1 MPTPEPPVVPA
12 ASGPGPSGVIH
23 DIGYRHFEGTRL
35 TRAEI
40 TRVLYVDTLRG
51 AFGLGRSTRSKIMP
65 FVLIALATLPTV
77 VIAVLASVV
86 GFEELPIGYTG
97 YLGVISILISLFVAG
112 QAPGAVSRD
121 LRFRTVSLYFSR
133 PLGRTD
139 YVRAKYAALATAVLV
154 FVSVPLLALYAGA
167 LLAPLDF
174 LDQTRGLLLGLLDG
188 ALVAVVVSGIA
199 LLVASLT
206 PRRGLGV
213 AAVIGLLVITGGVQG
228 ALQGLGEVNGNEAL
242 AGYSGLVDPFAT
254 VSGLLVG
261 LTPLDPSPGMPEPPG
276 LLGVLAYALVLV
288 LLSAGSY
295 AALVWR
301 YSRVSVS

>member
-1 MPTPEPPVVPA
+1 MSTPEVPPTPQTAPT
-12 ASGPGPSGVIH
+12 GVIH

-35 TRAEI
+35 TRGEI

-65 FVLIALATLPTV
+65 FVLLGLATLPTV

-86 GFEELPIGYTG
+86 GFDELPVDYVD
-97 YLGVISILISLFVAG
+97 YLALITILVSLFVAG
-112 QAPGAVSRD
+112 QAPAAVSRD

-154 FVSVPLLALYAGA
+154 FVSVPLLTLYAGA
-167 LLAPLDF
+167 LLAPLDV

-188 ALVAVVVSGIA
+188 ALVAVVVSGVA
-199 LLVASLT
+199 LLIASLT

-213 AAVIGLLVITGGVQG
+213 AAVIGVLVVSGGVQSG
-228 ALQGLGEVNGNEAL
+228 LQALGEQTGNVSL
-242 AGYSGLVDPFAT
+242 AGYSGLLDPFAT
-254 VSGLLVG
+254 VGGLLVA

-276 LLGVLAYALVLV
+276 ALGLVAYLLV
-288 LLSAGSY
+288 LLLYSGGSY
-295 AALVWR
+295 AALAWR
-301 YSRVSVS
+301 YARVSVS